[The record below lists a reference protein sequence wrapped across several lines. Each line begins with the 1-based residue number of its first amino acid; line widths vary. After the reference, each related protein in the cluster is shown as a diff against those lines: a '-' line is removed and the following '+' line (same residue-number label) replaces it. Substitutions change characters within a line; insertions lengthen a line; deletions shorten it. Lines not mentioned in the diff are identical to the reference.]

1 MTILKRSDLQSR
13 AQPNS
18 ARSVG
23 AAKEVRGGGLG
34 KLGTWD
40 YMFCVFY
47 VLKKGSALEALRH
60 MPP

>member
-47 VLKKGSALEALRH
+47 VLKKKA
-60 MPP
+60 